1 MFQNN
6 MVYKGYRLTA
16 SVSRVAIGNARRP
29 AFTATVAV
37 ELAGNQDR
45 LSEPHAVPLFDAGG
59 FHARYGG
66 RCGDHAWPLDGG
78 FAFPGRLTARCEP
91 RGSVDRCP

>member
-1 MFQNN
+1 MFHNN

-45 LSEPHAVPLFDAGG
+45 LGEPHAVPLFVSGG
-59 FHARYGG
+59 FVVTPGMAVDAAITH
-66 RCGDHAWPLDGG
+66 
-78 FAFPGRLTARCEP
+78 GRLM
-91 RGSVDRCP
+91 VDAHSRAD

>member
-16 SVSRVAIGNARRP
+16 SVSRISVGGTSRP

-37 ELAGNQDR
+37 ELAGDQDK
-45 LSEPHAVPLFDAGG
+45 LGDPYPVPLFASGG
-59 FHARYGG
+59 FVSSPGIAVDAAINHGRLVVDAHARP
-66 RCGDHAWPLDGG
+66 A
-78 FAFPGRLTARCEP
+78 
-91 RGSVDRCP
+91 

>member
-1 MFQNN
+1 MFHNN

-37 ELAGNQDR
+37 ELAGDRDR
-45 LSEPHAVPLFDAGG
+45 LGEPHAVPLFGAGG
-59 FHARYGG
+59 FVATPGMAVDAAITH
-66 RCGDHAWPLDGG
+66 
-78 FAFPGRLTARCEP
+78 GRLM
-91 RGSVDRCP
+91 VDSHSRAD